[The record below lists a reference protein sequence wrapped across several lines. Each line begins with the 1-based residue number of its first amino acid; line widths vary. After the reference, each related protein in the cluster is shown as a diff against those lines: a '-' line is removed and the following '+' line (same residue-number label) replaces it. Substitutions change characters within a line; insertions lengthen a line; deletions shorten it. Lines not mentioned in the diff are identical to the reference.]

1 MHTENKEHP
10 EGMRLND
17 FVDEQMKDPAFA
29 EEWKRL
35 APTYDIVR
43 AIIETRT
50 ECNLTQKELAERCGL
65 KQNTISRLESGG
77 TSPTLKTL
85 QRLAAGMGK
94 RLEIRFV

>member
-1 MHTENKEHP
+1 
-10 EGMRLND
+10 MRLND
-17 FVDEQMKDPAFA
+17 FIDEQMKDPDFA
-29 EEWKRL
+29 AEWERL
-35 APTYDIVR
+35 EPSYEIIRT
-43 AIIETRT
+43 IIEARN

-65 KQNTISRLESGG
+65 RQNTISRLESGG